1 MKIRVQVVIE
11 SELGPPLVEEVAA
24 LERGALR
31 PEELGLK
38 LAEAKGLLRAMQHAM
53 IAQQVE
59 EYVAQ
64 QVRCPECGQPCPR
77 KGKHEIVFRTLF
89 GKLKLPSP
97 RLYVCRCQPRCR
109 RSASPLAELLV
120 ERTAPELAYL
130 EAKFAALVSYGLT
143 VDLLAEVLPIGEHLG
158 VAAVHRQ
165 VQRVAERVESELGE
179 EQAQFI
185 EGCPREWETLPAPDP
200 PLIVGLDGGYVHAR
214 AQTSGAKGWFEV
226 IAGKSVGAE
235 GNFKCFAFV
244 NQHDPKPKRRLHE
257 VLKGQGLQM
266 NQRVVFLSDGG
277 DTVRS
282 LPTYLSP
289 ESEHYLDWFHIT
301 MRLTVLGQMAKGL
314 ERESNSTAERT
325 EQQQSE
331 GPQEGPTAG
340 EIQKQLESVKWYLW
354 HGNVYAA
361 LRTVQDLREDLK
373 AGPKRSEIQGKLG
386 KAVREFEG
394 YITNNRE
401 SIPNYGDRYRHGET
415 ISTAFVESAVN
426 QIVSKRFVKKQ
437 QMRWSE
443 RGAHLLLQIRT
454 RVLND
459 ELRDT
464 FGRWYLG
471 MMPTQAEAE
480 QKQAA

>member
-11 SELGPPLVEEVAA
+11 SGRGAPLVEEVAM
-24 LERGALR
+24 LERGTLR
-31 PEELGLK
+31 PEEVGLK
-38 LAEAKGLLRAMQHAM
+38 LEEAKELLRAVQQTM

-59 EYVAQ
+59 EYVDQ
-64 QVRCPECGQPCPR
+64 QVHCPECGQPRPR

-97 RLYVCRCQPRCR
+97 RLYACRCRT
-109 RSASPLAELLV
+109 RSQGSESPLAELLA
-120 ERTAPELAYL
+120 ERTAPELVYL
-130 EAKFAALVSYGLT
+130 EAKFAALISYGLT
-143 VDLLAEVLPIGEHLG
+143 VDLLAEVLPIGEHLS

-165 VQRVAERVESELGE
+165 VQRVAEHVESELGE

-185 EGCPREWETLPAPDP
+185 QGCPREWEALPPPGP
-200 PLIVGLDGGYVHAR
+200 PLVVGLDGGYVHANEP
-214 AQTSGAKGWFEV
+214 TSRAKGWFEV
-226 IAGKSVGAE
+226 IAGKSVEAE
-235 GNFKCFAFV
+235 GKARCFAFV
-244 NQHDPKPKRRLHE
+244 NRYDPKPKRRLYE

-301 MRLTVLGQMAKGL
+301 MRLTVLGQMTKGL
-314 ERESNSTAERT
+314 ALDRNSAAE
-325 EQQQSE
+325 QGGQPQSE
-331 GPQEGPTAG
+331 EHEEDPTAG
-340 EIQKQLESVKWYLW
+340 EIQRQLESVKWYLW

-361 LRTVQDLREDLK
+361 LRAIQDLREDLK
-373 AGPKRSEIQGKLG
+373 AGAKGSEIQRKLG
-386 KAVREFEG
+386 RAVREFEA
-394 YITNNRE
+394 YIANNRG
-401 SIPNYGDRYRHGET
+401 SIPNYGDRYRHGEI

-426 QIVSKRFVKKQ
+426 QVVSKRFVKKQ

-464 FGRWYLG
+464 FSRWYPG
-471 MMPTQAEAE
+471 MMPPHTAAE
-480 QKQAA
+480 QEQAA

>member
-11 SELGPPLVEEVAA
+11 SDSCPPLIEEVAA
-24 LERGALR
+24 LERGVLR
-31 PEELGLK
+31 PEELGLR
-38 LAEAKGLLRAMQHAM
+38 LEEAKGLLRAVQETM

-59 EYVAQ
+59 EYVDQ
-64 QVRCPECGQPCPR
+64 QVRCSECGQPRPR
-77 KGKHEIVFRTLF
+77 KGKHEIVFRTPF
-89 GKLKLPSP
+89 GKLRLPSP
-97 RLYVCRCQPRCR
+97 RLYTCRCRRGAR

-143 VDLLAEVLPIGEHLG
+143 VDLLTEVLPIGEHLG

-179 EQAQFI
+179 EQVQFI
-185 EGCPREWETLPAPDP
+185 EGCQRDWDELPPPNP
-200 PLIVGLDGGYVHAR
+200 PLMVGLDGGYVHANGPISR
-214 AQTSGAKGWFEV
+214 AKGWFEV
-226 IAGKSVGAE
+226 IVGKSVEAE
-235 GNFKCFAFV
+235 GNSKCFAFV
-244 NQHDPKPKRRLHE
+244 NSYDSRPNRRLYE

-266 NQRVVFLSDGG
+266 NQSVVFLSDGG

-314 ERESNSTAERT
+314 ERESNSTAKRG

-331 GPQEGPTAG
+331 GPKEGLTAG
-340 EIQKQLESVKWYLW
+340 EIQKQLERVKWYLW

-361 LRTVQDLREDLK
+361 LRAIQDLREDLK
-373 AGPKRSEIQGKLG
+373 AGLKGSEIQRKLG
-386 KAVREFEG
+386 RVVREFEG
-394 YITNNRE
+394 YIANNRG

-426 QIVSKRFVKKQ
+426 QVVSKRFVKKQ

-464 FGRWYLG
+464 FCRWYPGL
-471 MMPTQAEAE
+471 MPTQVEAE
-480 QKQAA
+480 QKRAA